1 MSSKKTGKITSFSEF
16 PTRKRKVSPNG
27 RDPSIPNPPNP
38 NTNYKKQFNEHL
50 KSFIVE
56 RNTKKNMIPDNAW
69 KELETKKKRR
79 FISKKLYPADTGPE
93 IEAQLNALENAG
105 IKDRKPGKNP
115 NYWGG
120 KTKKRRKQKKKRK

>member
-1 MSSKKTGKITSFSEF
+1 MSSYKKQKKKETRFSKS
-16 PTRKRKVSPNG
+16 PTRKRKLSPNG
-27 RDPSIPNPPNP
+27 YDPSIPNPPDP
-38 NTNYKKQFNEHL
+38 NSNYKTQFNENV

-56 RNTKKNMIPDNAW
+56 RNTKKKMIPDNAW

-105 IKDRKPGKNP
+105 MKDRKPGKNP

-120 KTKKRRKQKKKRK
+120 KTKKRRK